1 MSYEELLQHEVRTW
15 SPETTADKP
24 RATADK
30 TEANAA
36 SASGNLIASDA
47 GTPEDDKQ
55 PDRNVTVND
64 IVISARDINIESANY
79 EGGTILERQYQA
91 AVALVVRELLLQR
104 ATQLEL
110 HAAGDDSDE
119 EGLIDQVLEQEVTVP
134 QTDEDACRRYFDN
147 HQDKFRSADLFEV
160 SHILIAADP
169 RDDDAR
175 VIAKEQA
182 RAAIQLLAGDASRFA
197 ELASELSDC
206 PSKNTGGNMGQV
218 GKGQTVAEFEDVLF
232 RMQEGELSSSPVE
245 SRYGFHIIYL
255 QRRIDGKPLEY
266 AMVRDQIAI
275 YLRDSVHR
283 SAMGQYLRIL
293 AGGAEI
299 SGIDL
304 EGSATP
310 LVQ

>member
-15 SPETTADKP
+15 SPEDTADKP
-24 RATADK
+24 
-30 TEANAA
+30 EAGAA
-36 SASGNLIASDA
+36 IASGSLIASDTA
-47 GTPEDDKQ
+47 TPDDDKQ

-64 IVISARDINIESANY
+64 IEISAREINIESANY

-110 HAAGDDSDE
+110 HETGDDLDK
-119 EGLIDQVLEQEVTVP
+119 EGLIDQVLEQEVTLP

-175 VIAKEQA
+175 VVAKEQA
-182 RAAIQLLAGDASRFA
+182 RAAIQLLAGDASHFA

-218 GKGQTVAEFEDVLF
+218 GKGQTVSEFEDVLF

-245 SRYGFHIIYL
+245 SRYGFHIIHL
-255 QRRIDGKPLEY
+255 QRRIDGTPLEY
-266 AMVRDQIAI
+266 DIVRDQIAI

-293 AGGAEI
+293 AGRAEI

-304 EGSATP
+304 EGSETP

>member
-15 SPETTADKP
+15 APNDTADKP
-24 RATADK
+24 
-30 TEANAA
+30 EA
-36 SASGNLIASDA
+36 SAAIAHGSLIASDA

-55 PDRNVTVND
+55 PDRNVTVNG

-197 ELASELSDC
+197 KLASELSDC

-218 GKGQTVAEFEDVLF
+218 GKGQTVPEFEDVLF

-304 EGSATP
+304 EGSETP

>member
-1 MSYEELLQHEVRTW
+1 MSYEQLLQHEVHTW
-15 SPETTADKP
+15 SPEETADKP
-24 RATADK
+24 K
-30 TEANAA
+30 TGAPI
-36 SASGNLIASDA
+36 ASGSVIASDA
-47 GTPEDDKQ
+47 ATPVDDKQ
-55 PDRNVTVND
+55 PDRNVTVNG
-64 IVISARDINIESANY
+64 IEISARDINIESANY

-104 ATQLEL
+104 ASQLEL
-110 HAAGDDSDE
+110 SAAGEDLDE
-119 EGLIDQVLEQEVTVP
+119 EGLIDQLLEQEVTLP

-175 VIAKEQA
+175 VVAKEQA

-218 GKGQTVAEFEDVLF
+218 GKGQTVPEFEDVLF
-232 RMQEGELSSSPVE
+232 RMQQGEISSSPVE
-245 SRYGFHIIYL
+245 SRYGFHIIHL
-255 QRRIDGKPLEY
+255 QRRIDGTSLEY
-266 AMVRDQIAI
+266 NVVRDQIAI

-283 SAMGQYLRIL
+283 NAMGQYLRIL

-304 EGSATP
+304 EASATP